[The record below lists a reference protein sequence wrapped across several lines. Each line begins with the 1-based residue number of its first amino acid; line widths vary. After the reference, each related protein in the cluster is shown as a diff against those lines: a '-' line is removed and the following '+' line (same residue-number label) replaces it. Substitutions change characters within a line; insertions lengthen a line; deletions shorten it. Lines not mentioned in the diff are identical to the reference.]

1 MRWASE
7 GLIWTNTSI
16 LSYLVDTGDGAD
28 LVDLVKED
36 DSSLRTVHVVVGVL
50 RGGNEVRA

>member
-1 MRWASE
+1 MR
-7 GLIWTNTSI
+7 WTNTSI
-16 LSYLVDTGDGAD
+16 LLYLVDTGDGAD

>member
-16 LSYLVDTGDGAD
+16 LLYLVDTGDGAD

-50 RGGNEVRA
+50 RGGFEVRA